1 MSLLKE
7 LQQVT
12 ERTYEQ
18 CSGIN
23 LEKFVIGKE
32 RFRDLSVRAGVQ
44 TKEMSKAARVFF
56 RINRDR
62 LFLALYFSEWVIAA
76 LEKNDPRK
84 GLTERNILAFM
95 VFIEEVNHGVHTA
108 LKFISGDRAVEREDF
123 VRDLELLAKVDTY
136 QVLKF
141 FMAYFNASRKLER
154 YDRLWLR
161 HHLFERG
168 DFVYTDPILSRRYQE
183 ANWLGEKYTRFLD
196 NISKDHRISEIRRF
210 REMSYPSKAS
220 YIRMLP

>member
-12 ERTYEQ
+12 ERTYKQ
-18 CSGIN
+18 HSGIN

-32 RFRDLSVRAGVQ
+32 RFRDLSVQ
-44 TKEMSKAARVFF
+44 TGEQTQELSEIARVFF
-56 RINRDR
+56 RINQGR
-62 LFLALYFSEWVIAA
+62 LFLALYFSEWLITA

-108 LKFISGDRAVEREDF
+108 LKFLSGDHAIEREDF
-123 VRDLELLAKVDTY
+123 IRDLELLAKIDTY

-141 FMAYFNASRKLER
+141 FMAYFNASRQLER

-168 DFVYTDPILSRRYQE
+168 NFVYRNPVLSHRYQE
-183 ANWLGEKYTRFLD
+183 TNWLGEKYTRFLD

-210 REMSYPSKAS
+210 REMSYPIKAS